1 MRVELDG
8 IRPWRHDLAGCLHAC
23 AATLV
28 EHAGFAPLEALGAGW
43 QFYYQL
49 GDIRSEEYYFPCP
62 DGRSLLSSLA
72 PWHPISSRWHW
83 PPDAEQGWHQV
94 REHLLAGSPAAVAVD
109 NFELPFRPA
118 YQDVHSNHLVVVYG
132 FDDERRSALVLDAI
146 PPFFQ
151 GELPLSVLAAA
162 RESGNRVTHERDMFF
177 ADNPIGNRWLQL
189 LSPGS
194 PGTAAG
200 PPGTAAGPPGSAA
213 GPPGSAAGPPGSAG
227 GSPAGFLAGN
237 LKGFQVAAEPGSYR
251 GRDGIAE
258 FLAEMSNRL
267 EGGQL
272 IADELFVVAG
282 AALASTAVHAD
293 WVADTGRRLGLA
305 GWPELA
311 RQITRVAHHWTAI
324 RILASL
330 SRSGEVSAQR
340 LRSRRAALLADLDR
354 ALAEVETVLT
364 GSAHSGPVHSG
375 PVHSGSAHKGP
386 VHSGSANSG
395 SAHSD

>member
-1 MRVELDG
+1 MRVELEG
-8 IRPWRHDLAGCLHAC
+8 IKPWRHDLAGCLHAC

-72 PWHPISSRWHW
+72 PFHPVSSRWRW
-83 PPDAEQGWHQV
+83 PQDAEQAWHEV
-94 REHLLAGSPAAVAVD
+94 REQLLAGSPAAVAVD

-132 FDDERRSALVLDAI
+132 FDDERRTALVLDAI

-151 GELPLSVLAAA
+151 GELPLPVLAAA
-162 RESGNRVTHERDMFF
+162 RESGNRGSHERDMFF

-189 LSPGS
+189 RVD
-194 PGTAAG
+194 G
-200 PPGTAAGPPGSAA
+200 PPSSAA
-213 GPPGSAAGPPGSAG
+213 

-237 LKGFQVAAEPGSYR
+237 LKKFQVTAEPGSYR
-251 GRDGIAE
+251 GRDGVAE

-267 EGGQL
+267 EGGHP

-282 AALASTAVHAD
+282 VALATTAVHAD
-293 WVADTGRRLGLA
+293 WVNDTGRRLDLP

-311 RQITRVAHHWTAI
+311 RQIARVAHHWTAI

-354 ALAEVETVLT
+354 ALAEVETVLAT
-364 GSAHSGPVHSG
+364 Q
-375 PVHSGSAHKGP
+375 
-386 VHSGSANSG
+386 
-395 SAHSD
+395 